1 MNLPLAPLIAA
12 VLGGLA
18 ALGVAV
24 VPAPALESLVMD
36 SGLPSVIAAAEPPLG
51 LTARIALALGA
62 GGVVAA
68 FMWLSA
74 FVLLGTRGLTIG
86 KAAAPLA
93 DPEDLPTPVIRRAD
107 AHPDA
112 PPRPPLLATRD
123 LGTPFL
129 EVRAPEAKRAQV
141 DEVDTSRGVS
151 APVAEEP
158 LALTD
163 VLPARAPL
171 AIREPEAPA
180 VEVPTVEARREEVD
194 EVDTTRSLS
203 APVADAPRTV
213 TDAPLPLAEQPLPE
227 DFDQPLSAFDPQ
239 AIPAVPRPAPV
250 PLAPL
255 RRPARPAVFDE
266 TERFEIFE
274 LTPPVRRKPPQQP
287 STPRRDEA
295 IVRPET
301 DASIH
306 ALLDRLERGVVTK
319 GIATA
324 APARRREAE
333 RGLEDALVTLRNLAR
348 RTA

>member
-86 KAAAPLA
+86 NAAAPLA

-129 EVRAPEAKRAQV
+129 EVRAPEGKRAQV

-151 APVAEEP
+151 APAAEEP

-163 VLPARAPL
+163 ALPHRAPL
-171 AIREPEAPA
+171 AIRELEAP
-180 VEVPTVEARREEVD
+180 VVEARREEVD
-194 EVDTTRSLS
+194 EIDSSRSLS

-213 TDAPLPLAEQPLPE
+213 TAMPLPLERPLPE

-274 LTPPVRRKPPQQP
+274 LTPPVRRKPAQQP
-287 STPRRDEA
+287 SAPRRDEA

-306 ALLDRLERGVVTK
+306 ALLERLERGVVTK

-333 RGLEDALVTLRNLAR
+333 RGLEDALATLRNLAR